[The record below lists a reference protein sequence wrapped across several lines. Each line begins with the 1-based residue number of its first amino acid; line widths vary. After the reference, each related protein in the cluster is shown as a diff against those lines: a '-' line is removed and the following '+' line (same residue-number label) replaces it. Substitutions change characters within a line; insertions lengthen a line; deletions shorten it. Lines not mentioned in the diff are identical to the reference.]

1 MAREIAKPVTDEDR
15 HTPITEDWLKA
26 CGFKWH
32 QFDRQPGKH
41 WLMWIGTA
49 AREEGFLRSYED
61 LGVEVS
67 RGGKGGEDDWW
78 FCWLRDDA
86 AGIYHRFIHIR
97 HLRTRGDLALLI
109 EGLIGYPFDP
119 GNAPY
124 GTLLKPEHAARVRE
138 EYERLDRRMNRE
150 RPKWSTIEEDET
162 RSRPLPEDLEARVG
176 RPK

>member
-1 MAREIAKPVTDEDR
+1 MTSITLEEWSEPL
-15 HTPITEDWLKA
+15 TEDWLKA
-26 CGFKWH
+26 CGFRWH
-32 QFDRQPGKH
+32 QFERQTSKH

-49 AREEGFLRSYED
+49 ARGEGFLASYED
-61 LGVEVS
+61 LGVELAQ
-67 RGGKGGEDDWW
+67 GGRDGDADWW

-97 HLRTRGDLALLI
+97 HIRTRGDLAQLI
-109 EGLIGYPFDP
+109 EGLIGYAFDP
-119 GNAPY
+119 ANAPF

-138 EYERLDRRMNRE
+138 EYERIDRKMNRE
-150 RPKWSTIEEDET
+150 RPKWSTIEEDEA